1 MNLKTGVSRKQSTPT
16 FPKNEHFL
24 PPDRQC
30 TCARQRLRNVCF
42 SGNLACFVFLKDPFW
57 DSPFWLITDD
67 TGIKYQGSLIENLVK
82 KKNSLKHL
90 YFCVVF
96 YLAIEV
102 PKQFFIV
109 AFIEIY
115 FQKLRGDLSQQIF
128 TCSKL
133 TVKTVEKSV
142 KYDQS

>member
-1 MNLKTGVSRKQSTPT
+1 MGIFHVFEIVQMVQNHARRLIWKLWYTVGNEPKGWISKRVFQENKARQLFRKTNISYPLIDT
-16 FPKNEHFL
+16 
-24 PPDRQC
+24 C

-96 YLAIEV
+96 YLAIEMWF
-102 PKQFFIV
+102 PNNF
-109 AFIEIY
+109 
-115 FQKLRGDLSQQIF
+115 S
-128 TCSKL
+128 
-133 TVKTVEKSV
+133 
-142 KYDQS
+142 